1 MQIILLDEIRFD
13 NFAINHPYYNFYQ
26 SSNYGK
32 FMTKHGYNS
41 YYLGLADDIGEI
53 KAATLM
59 IVKNEKSSKRKM
71 GYAPRGFLIDWNND
85 DLVKEFTEK
94 LKEFLANRNFTYLK
108 VDPLITLKEH
118 NINGEVKQNTI
129 DNTSFVNKL
138 QSMGYIHL
146 GYNNGMEAL
155 KPRWNAIMKLNN
167 NITLLYNSIS
177 KEARSKITE
186 ASKMGNRVY
195 KGGLNDISLL
205 YNLIN
210 KSTPP
215 LEYYLDYYQFFSQNN
230 GFEVYFTKLEP
241 VSYVNSSKNLYEKE
255 EQRNNELN
263 MQIQDFNNP
272 NKEFVINEKLKSDE
286 LLSKYKKNM
295 LEASNLFQKYPSGL
309 VISGVAVIKYGKKI
323 TFLASG
329 VNENFKNI
337 YPEYLLKW
345 QLASEFARN
354 GYDIVDLGSLTG
366 DFNNNSYLSTLNKEL
381 SNSIVEYVGE
391 FDLVINKKSYYT
403 GSKLNPILNWLNTP
417 I

>member
-118 NINGEVKQNTI
+118 SISGEVKQNTI

-138 QSMGYIHL
+138 QSLGYIHM

-177 KEARSKITE
+177 KEARNKITE

-195 KGGLNDISLL
+195 KGSLNDISLL
-205 YNLIN
+205 YSLIN
-210 KSTPP
+210 KPTPP

-286 LLSKYKKNM
+286 LLAKYKKNM
-295 LEASNLFQKYPSGL
+295 LEASGLFQKYPSGL

-354 GYDIVDLGSLTG
+354 GYDLVDLGSLTG

>member
-138 QSMGYIHL
+138 QSLGYIHM
-146 GYNNGMEAL
+146 GYNNGMESL

-272 NKEFVINEKLKSDE
+272 NKEFIINEKLKSDE
-286 LLSKYKKNM
+286 LLAKYKKNM
-295 LEASNLFQKYPSGL
+295 LEASSLFQKYPSGL

>member
-13 NFAINHPYYNFYQ
+13 NFAINHPHYNFYQ

-108 VDPLITLKEH
+108 VDPLITPKEH

-295 LEASNLFQKYPSGL
+295 LEASSLFQKYPSGL

>member
-138 QSMGYIHL
+138 QSIGYIHL

-195 KGGLNDISLL
+195 KGGLNDINLL

-241 VSYVNSSKNLYEKE
+241 VSYVSSSKNLYEKE

-295 LEASNLFQKYPSGL
+295 LEASSLFQKYPSGL